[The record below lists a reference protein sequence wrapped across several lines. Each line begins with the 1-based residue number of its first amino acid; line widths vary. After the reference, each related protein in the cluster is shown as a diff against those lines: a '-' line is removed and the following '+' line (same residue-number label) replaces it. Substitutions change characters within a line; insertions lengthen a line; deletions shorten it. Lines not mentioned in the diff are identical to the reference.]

1 MRTRIYCR
9 TPQGV
14 RGLKL
19 PTENTEGTMPMSHSA
34 RSAWIETGCPGCRR
48 RYHLVA
54 LRKEC
59 AWIETEASVHHTS
72 PPVVALLAECMK
84 RTTRRWA
91 GAACCPLARG
101 WQQCC
106 RHSTGEVVKGVFP
119 QCLIIFLQSVATFQ
133 LLKEPNFQKI
143 PGFLRLEGLSVNSS
157 IYFSE
162 RGC

>member
-1 MRTRIYCR
+1 MSGVPKEIPPSR

-14 RGLKL
+14 RGLK
-19 PTENTEGTMPMSHSA
+19 
-34 RSAWIETGCPGCRR
+34 PGRAGNFP
-48 RYHLVA
+48 HVGVA